1 MWREGSVMGLGCSME
16 MRINTLK
23 MLQSVN
29 SSCHAE
35 IVSLADSRCI
45 IHEPMYPA
53 FKVAFW
59 IFVLL
64 LALSFF
70 GISIQ
75 AIINSPAGQAN
86 FGYLLHVLSQ
96 GWQWLTE
103 WIHSTL

>member
-45 IHEPMYPA
+45 IHKPMYPA

-75 AIINSPAGQAN
+75 AIINSPAGQEN
-86 FGYLLHVLSQ
+86 FAYIISLLSRAWEWLIAYLK
-96 GWQWLTE
+96 
-103 WIHSTL
+103 